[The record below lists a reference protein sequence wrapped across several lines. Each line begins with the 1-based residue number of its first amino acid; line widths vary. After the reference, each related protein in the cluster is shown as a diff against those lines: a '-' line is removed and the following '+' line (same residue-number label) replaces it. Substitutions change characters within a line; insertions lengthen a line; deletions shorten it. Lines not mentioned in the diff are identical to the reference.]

1 MYLCH
6 LLHVQHAA
14 LYLALCACSISV
26 LFAVPFLHGG
36 VLCRVFVDISVSPS
50 LIAWFFESYFEKT
63 MVPEGKLEGMA

>member
-1 MYLCH
+1 MYLCL

-36 VLCRVFVDISVSPS
+36 VLCRVLVDISVSPP